1 MPGFSHEC
9 KAYFVPIDWG
19 NTALV
24 YRTDLVPEADIES
37 LQVFADPRYQG
48 KISIGDNVDDAYALA
63 SLVIGLKDWTRMTD
77 AQLADASAFLRQV
90 HENVS
95 VYWPDGEIGRASGRD
110 RVCQ

>member
-1 MPGFSHEC
+1 MPGFSHEG
-9 KAYFVPIDWG
+9 KAYFVPIDWS

-63 SLVIGLKDWTRMTD
+63 PLVIGFADLPMIPD
-77 AQLADASAFLRQV
+77 AQFTSAPALLPQV
-90 HENVS
+90 PENLTLS
-95 VYWPDGEIGRASGRD
+95 S
-110 RVCQ
+110 QN